1 MEHKDLVSH
10 DTNCTSQFTS
20 FHVWNSLAPTG
31 TALSRTRL
39 ADKCVAMAMLK
50 EVKQAYNS
58 PLSYLMK
65 ELIS

>member
-1 MEHKDLVSH
+1 MEHKNLVSH
-10 DTNCTSQFTS
+10 DTNHTSQFTN

-58 PLSYLMK
+58 PLSYLVK
-65 ELIS
+65 DLTS